1 MPILVLLFG
10 ALRYLFLGPWTSP
23 SFPALALLFFNTFLG
38 AALLFKLVL
47 PPFVLCIGVGKL
59 EVFSCFNLNF

>member
-1 MPILVLLFG
+1 
-10 ALRYLFLGPWTSP
+10 
-23 SFPALALLFFNTFLG
+23 
-38 AALLFKLVL
+38 LVL